1 MAGSRA
7 VRTAAAL
14 SEHPLATHA
23 VGECVGQLL
32 EAGGPT
38 PDLVTVFV
46 TGPQAG
52 ALEDIVTATRQLLTP
67 RSLMGATAVSVL
79 GGSREV
85 EEVAALAMFAA
96 WFGGP
101 AVAPVRL
108 DAVAGPEGPVVR
120 GDGPLAGATGTLL
133 LLADPFSFPVDRFL
147 ETLAEESPDLA
158 VIGGMASAA
167 RQPGGNRLVLDG
179 ALHDGG
185 AVGAL
190 IDPSVPVTA
199 VVSQGCRPIGDPL
212 TVTRAERN
220 VVYELAGRP
229 ALERLLGV
237 VDTLGDHERALA
249 AQGLH
254 VGRVIDE
261 HQLDFGRGDFL
272 VRGVL
277 GGDRDAGAV
286 AVGDEVEVGSTLQ
299 FQVRDADSADE
310 DLRELM
316 DGRRADGALVFTCNG
331 RGSRLFG
338 APDHD
343 ASVIS
348 EALDGA
354 PVAGMFCA
362 GELGPVGGRNFV
374 HGFTASIALFG

>member
-1 MAGSRA
+1 MPGA
-7 VRTAAAL
+7 RTAAAL

-32 EAGGPT
+32 EAGGT
-38 PDLVTVFV
+38 GPDLVTVFA
-46 TGPQAG
+46 TAPQLG
-52 ALEDIVTATRQLLTP
+52 ALEDIVRATRQLLGP
-67 RSLMGATAVSVL
+67 RTLVGASAVSVL

-85 EEVAALAMFAA
+85 EEHAAVAMFAS
-96 WFGGP
+96 WGGAP
-101 AVAPVRL
+101 VLPVRL
-108 DAVAGPEGPVVR
+108 EASAGPDGPVVR
-120 GDGPLAGATGTLL
+120 GAEPLTGAVGTLVL
-133 LLADPFSFPVDRFL
+133 LGDPFSFPVEQFL
-147 ETLAEESPDLA
+147 ATMAERAPDLA
-158 VIGGMASAA
+158 VVGGMASAA
-167 RQPGGNRLVLDG
+167 RQPGANRIVLDG
-179 ALHDGG
+179 ALHTGG
-185 AVGAL
+185 AVAAL
-190 IDPSVPVTA
+190 IDPSVPVST
-199 VVSQGCRPIGDPL
+199 VVSQGCRPIGEPF

-229 ALERLLGV
+229 ALDRLQEV
-237 VDTLGDHERALA
+237 VEGLDEHERALA
-249 AQGLH
+249 ARGLH

-277 GGDRDAGAV
+277 GADRDAGAV

-299 FQVRDADSADE
+299 FQVRDEVSADE

-316 DGRRADGALVFTCNG
+316 AGRRADGALVFTCNG
-331 RGSRLFG
+331 RGSQLFG

-343 ASVIS
+343 AAVIS

-362 GELGPVGGRNFV
+362 GEVGPVGRRNFV
-374 HGFTASIALFG
+374 HGFTASVALFG